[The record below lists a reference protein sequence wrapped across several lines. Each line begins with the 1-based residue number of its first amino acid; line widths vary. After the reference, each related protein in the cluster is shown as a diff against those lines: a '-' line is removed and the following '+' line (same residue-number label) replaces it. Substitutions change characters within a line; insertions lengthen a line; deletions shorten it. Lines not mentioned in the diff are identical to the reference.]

1 MEKVLLTGGAG
12 YVGTSL
18 LPQLLEN
25 GYKVRVL
32 DNLMFGGDQ
41 LLPFLR
47 NQNFEFQ
54 EGDIRNLG
62 DVKTAM
68 KGVDAIIH
76 LAAIVGYPACRKYP
90 ELAQDVNVNGTK
102 NIISASEKDQLILFG
117 STGSNYGSVEEIC
130 TEESPLNPLSL
141 YGQTKTLAEKMLLE
155 ERCTIAYRFAT
166 AFGVS
171 VRHRLD
177 LLINDF
183 VYKAVTEQY
192 LVIYEKHFMRT
203 FIHVH
208 DMGRAFL
215 FGIENAGKMNRQV
228 FNVGSET
235 MNCSKQDI
243 CEFIKMHTNV
253 YVHYA
258 DIGEDLDKRN
268 YTVSYKKIRDLG
280 YNTTVTLDEGID
292 ELNKACKL
300 IKIKTK
306 YTNV

>member
-155 ERCTIAYRFAT
+155 ER
-166 AFGVS
+166 
-171 VRHRLD
+171 
-177 LLINDF
+177 
-183 VYKAVTEQY
+183 
-192 LVIYEKHFMRT
+192 
-203 FIHVH
+203 
-208 DMGRAFL
+208 
-215 FGIENAGKMNRQV
+215 
-228 FNVGSET
+228 
-235 MNCSKQDI
+235 
-243 CEFIKMHTNV
+243 
-253 YVHYA
+253 
-258 DIGEDLDKRN
+258 
-268 YTVSYKKIRDLG
+268 
-280 YNTTVTLDEGID
+280 
-292 ELNKACKL
+292 
-300 IKIKTK
+300 
-306 YTNV
+306 